1 VAHWLDHAVRTGRKE
16 VVIHAADRPEL
27 LRTRLEGGAFWSL
40 RVEVSPR
47 PAPPDAVPMTALP
60 GATPGSEPADGAAV
74 LRWWLDLNLRWL
86 EGRDPAAVSIDRRQP
101 DGGWVGPHARIHPTA
116 VLRPPYWIGAHA
128 EVGAGCHIGPGAL
141 VGRGAVLDEDVTVE
155 RSLVLGDTYLG
166 AHLDVRGLIVA
177 GALLLD
183 PARGVRAQLADPF
196 IAAALKRGPAAV
208 PLADRVAAAL
218 LWLPA
223 QLLALGAAASP
234 GGEASLPGGRTLVL
248 RTRDRGPL
256 LARRAGWLGHVVA
269 GRLRLIGPL
278 PRSRTAAALL
288 PADCRPLLD
297 ASLPGVFSLADTQ
310 GVHRVDDPEEAA
322 HALYQVAVPG
332 ADAAV
337 RRRLLHLVWTRDQG

>member
-1 VAHWLDHAVRTGRKE
+1 
-16 VVIHAADRPEL
+16 VVIHATDRPEL
-27 LRTRLEGGAFWSL
+27 VRARLEGGAFWSL
-40 RVEVSPR
+40 RLEVSPR
-47 PAPPDAVPMTALP
+47 PAPPEAVPMTALP
-60 GATPGSEPADGAAV
+60 GGEPPPEPADGAAV

-86 EGRDPAAVSIDRRQP
+86 ENRDPAAVSIDRRQP
-101 DGGWVGPHARIHPTA
+101 DGGWIGPHARIHPTA
-116 VLRPPYWIGAHA
+116 VLRAPYWIGSHA
-128 EVGAGCHIGPGAL
+128 EVGAGCHVGPGAL
-141 VGRGAVLDEDVTVE
+141 IGRGTVLDEDVTVE

-166 AHLDVRGLIVA
+166 AHLDVRGLVVA

-183 PARGVRAQLADPF
+183 PARGVRTLLADPF
-196 IAAALKRGPAAV
+196 IAAALKRRPAAV

-223 QLLALGAAASP
+223 RLLALGAAPS
-234 GGEASLPGGRTLVL
+234 GGEEAVLPGGRRLEL

-269 GRLRLIGPL
+269 GRLRLVGPL
-278 PRSRTAAALL
+278 PRPRAVAALL
-288 PADCRPLLD
+288 PPECRPLMD

-332 ADAAV
+332 ADATV
-337 RRRLLHLVWTRDQG
+337 RRQLLRLAFRRTAE

>member
-1 VAHWLDHAVRTGRKE
+1 
-16 VVIHAADRPEL
+16 VIHATDRPEL
-27 LRTRLEGGAFWSL
+27 LRARLEGGAYWSL

-47 PAPPDAVPMTALP
+47 PAPPDAVPMTGLP
-60 GATPGSEPADGAAV
+60 GGDQPPEPLDGGAV

-86 EGRDPAAVSIDRRQP
+86 ETRDPAAVSIDRRQA

-128 EVGAGCHIGPGAL
+128 EIGAGCHIGPGAL
-141 VGRGAVLDEDVTVE
+141 VGRGTVLDEDVTVE

-183 PARGVRAQLADPF
+183 PARGVRTQLADPF
-196 IAAALKRGPAAV
+196 IAAALKRRPAAV
-208 PLADRVAAAL
+208 PLTDRLAAAL

-223 QLLALGAAASP
+223 QLLALGSGP
-234 GGEASLPGGRTLVL
+234 REGTEASLPGGRTLEL
-248 RTRDRGPL
+248 RAGGRGPL
-256 LARRAGWLGHVVA
+256 LARRAGWLGQVVA
-269 GRLRLIGPL
+269 GRLRLVGPL
-278 PRSRTAAALL
+278 PRSRAAAALL
-288 PADCRPLLD
+288 PPDCRPLLD
-297 ASLPGVFSLADTQ
+297 ESLPGVFSLADTQ

-332 ADAAV
+332 ADTAV
-337 RRRLLHLVWTRDQG
+337 RRRLLPLAFGRTGR